1 MSDDH
6 IHPSKGI
13 GLSFSEAEPLA
24 VEHWV
29 SELPLI
35 NTTET
40 IRLLSEA
47 TDEIATAQ
55 MSPQLRLSLLEVLR
69 PTVHF
74 ICTRIDRSALGKPAR
89 DMQLSPH
96 TLQRNMCNGYKL
108 AFDDTLIAMEDEKPP
123 PKDLLP
129 TIGHRLLAQVASTIL
144 RCLQHYAPID
154 ETFWGYLHST
164 FAQLERRGLAHYKLK
179 DEETVAQD
187 LSVEDT
193 YLRVLLLQTCN
204 PNKLNHIEVTN
215 LFNAL
220 EVWSTHASLDE
231 TLDDSRFI
239 VDLAGHTPPTFR
251 ELALPIST
259 SRGIRT
265 QVLTYEIE
273 AYLNA
278 MSSNLSV
285 PESMTNE
292 LMEHALSS
300 WVNIQ
305 PRSFQRLATEVP
317 IRLCLGLSATHY
329 FLSGGIDFNDQITSA
344 DAYLR
349 REINPF
355 LEVDY
360 EPLNSPNEDGP
371 WGKTYDMK
379 APIPGN
385 PGINTSQI
393 LAESRER
400 DEKERKY
407 DHFELLVL
415 DRGPGGYRVKWTEH
429 VPHVFE
435 VGELVSLREESDS
448 RWSVAV
454 IRWISRGGRNGEMGI
469 ELLSPKAIPIAARS
483 IEKRGSAAEFQR
495 TLILPGL
502 DAIDQPATMIT
513 PTIHFAENQKISI
526 HRQGLST
533 TGLLMDI
540 VLKTKS
546 FNQFTFRVLDGYL
559 ENTTSNSN
567 MPPSNTKDITRGP

>member
-6 IHPSKGI
+6 IHPSKGM

-24 VEHWV
+24 IEHWV
-29 SELPLI
+29 SELPLV

-40 IRLLSEA
+40 IRLLTEA
-47 TDEIATAQ
+47 TDEIATVQ
-55 MSPQLRLSLLEVLR
+55 MSPQLRLSLLEVMR

-74 ICTRIDRSALGKPAR
+74 ICTRIDRAALGKPAR
-89 DMQLSPH
+89 DTQFSPH

-129 TIGHRLLAQVASTIL
+129 TIGHRLLTQVASTIL
-144 RCLQHYAPID
+144 RCLQYYAPIA
-154 ETFWGYLHST
+154 EAFWGYLHST
-164 FAQLERRGLAHYKLK
+164 FTQLERRGLEHYKLK
-179 DEETVAQD
+179 DEETVARD
-187 LSVEDT
+187 LSVQDT
-193 YLRVLLLQTCN
+193 YIRALLLQTCN
-204 PNKLNHIEVTN
+204 PNKLNHIELTN
-215 LFNAL
+215 LFNVL
-220 EVWSTHASLDE
+220 EEWSTHASLDK
-231 TLDDSRFI
+231 TLEDSRFI
-239 VDLAGHTPPTFR
+239 VDLAGNTPPTFR
-251 ELALPIST
+251 ELAQPIST

-278 MSSNLSV
+278 MSSTLVV

-300 WVNIQ
+300 WANMQ

-317 IRLCLGLSATHY
+317 IRLCLGLPATHY
-329 FLSGGIDFNDQITSA
+329 FLSGGIEFSDQITST

-360 EPLNSPNEDGP
+360 EPLNRPNEDGP
-371 WGKTYDMK
+371 WGKAYDMK
-379 APIPGN
+379 VPIPGN
-385 PGINTSQI
+385 PNINTSQI
-393 LAESRER
+393 LTDSLER

-415 DRGPGGYRVKWTEH
+415 DRGPGGYRAEWTEH
-429 VPHVFE
+429 MPHVFE
-435 VGELVSLREESDS
+435 VGELVSLREESDP

-454 IRWISRGGRNGEMGI
+454 IRWISSGGRNAEMGI
-469 ELLSPKAIPIAARS
+469 ELLAPKAIPIAARS
-483 IEKRGSAAEFQR
+483 IEKRGSTAEFQR

-513 PTIHFAENQKISI
+513 PTTHFVENQKINI

-559 ENTTSNSN
+559 ENATSNSN
-567 MPPSNTKDITRGP
+567 MPTSNTKDITRGP